1 MSEKFS
7 VFAKTAW
14 LYPARLKGGHVQPQ
28 VQVRIITNLVDFG
41 MTVQEAIA
49 AARFNHNGR
58 RQGWFGDGHC
68 PNRQLKN

>member
-28 VQVRIITNLVDFG
+28 VQVRIITNLVDFS
-41 MTVQEAIA
+41 MTNQEAIA
-49 AARFNHNGR
+49 AERFNHI
-58 RQGWFGDGHC
+58 DG
-68 PNRQLKN
+68 LKVGLEPIIPESRFRN